1 MTIRAGK
8 FLSGQDIY
16 GHKIGVHYDG
26 ESEYKT
32 RFGGL
37 VTLATYVFVI
47 INTFN
52 LVTVDFVNREGQV
65 ENQRNLYVDLLG
77 MDPFDLEEH
86 QFDVSVT
93 SSLKIPADYG

>member
-1 MTIRAGK
+1 MADK
-8 FLSGQDIY
+8 FLRSQDIY

-26 ESEYKT
+26 ESELKT
-32 RFGGL
+32 RLGGL

-65 ENQRNLYVDLLG
+65 ENQRKLSFDLLG
-77 MDPFDLEEH
+77 FDPFDLEEN
-86 QFDVSVT
+86 
-93 SSLKIPADYG
+93 

>member
-1 MTIRAGK
+1 MTDKASK
-8 FLSGQDIY
+8 FLRGQDIY

-37 VTLATYVFVI
+37 VTLATYVFVM

-52 LVTVDFVNREGQV
+52 LVMVDFVNREGQV
-65 ENQRNLYVDLLG
+65 ENQRKINVDLLG
-77 MDPFDLEEH
+77 TDPFDL
-86 QFDVSVT
+86 
-93 SSLKIPADYG
+93 